1 LSLGYE
7 LREGTKVL
15 AQGNGGVAFHLIC
28 AVIGLIILGM
38 AADEWRR
45 LGAAEYG
52 RLAAAAGVLL
62 LGRVAGAALVL
73 TGRQPEGLWF
83 EGFLE
88 GATLAAFT
96 WACLFQTFSPPR
108 RANLFLAAS
117 ALLLGSLLAWDL
129 LTGPSLAAPAPWSA
143 LLLLLSG
150 FALVQ
155 WGRHWRRSL
164 LWTGGAFLLS
174 LLSAGLALLGRQP
187 AALLGH
193 LAALPLFAVGTY
205 RAIVLDLSAYG
216 LELKAIGE
224 QTLRQTEEMA
234 FLLEVN
240 QAIAA
245 SLELPV
251 VLERVSEAAARA
263 VNADWAYIL
272 LPKEGRGEEM
282 TVAARYSWWGRRWT
296 QESQVQRELTIRL
309 ADYPLLRHAVLRQ
322 RQLLANRPEEYEQ
335 FEPLH
340 RLLSRP
346 QAGPT
351 LIQPIYLQERSLGAL
366 LLGHAGAQRTFNEAD
381 GRLCQGLVAQV
392 ATAME
397 NARLYQSL
405 DEQARQLADLLRARE
420 QELAQ
425 RLAILES
432 IADGVVVASEAG
444 EVVLVNA
451 AAEAILGLPRQQLLG
466 RTFQRLYTELLLAGG
481 QAVFE
486 WGDKLVRG
494 SLAPV
499 KMSDGSLL
507 GHVAVLRDVTRER
520 QAEEAKSKFIATIS
534 HELRTPMTSI
544 KGYVEL
550 LVAGAAGR
558 LTAQQRQFLEV
569 VAANAERMV
578 GLVNNLIAV
587 SQVERGTI
595 QIEAQAVDMRQIIE
609 EAVQAIRP
617 QAAER
622 QLDLATNLP
631 PGACPVQ
638 GDPYFLRQIMDN
650 LLSNA
655 LRYTP
660 PQGRIT
666 IWTAEAHLEDGQG
679 APQCYLVVNVRD
691 TGVGIPAEEQDR
703 IFEPFYRVENP
714 LSLEAGGVGMG
725 LAIVRRLVEAHG
737 GRIWVE
743 SQPNAGSTFSFV
755 IPTAP
760 P

>member
-1 LSLGYE
+1 M
-7 LREGTKVL
+7 L
-15 AQGNGGVAFHLIC
+15 AQGSSGVAFHLIC
-28 AVIGLIILGM
+28 AVVGLVILGM

-52 RLAAAAGVLL
+52 RLAAAAGALL
-62 LGRVAGAALVL
+62 LGRIVGAALVL
-73 TGRQPEGLWF
+73 TGRQPDGLWF
-83 EGFLE
+83 EGMLE
-88 GATLAAFT
+88 GLTLAAFT
-96 WACLFQTFSPPR
+96 WACLFQTFSPSH
-108 RANLFLAAS
+108 RAHLFLAAS
-117 ALLLGSLLAWDL
+117 AALLGSILAWDL
-129 LTGPSLAAPAPWSA
+129 LTGPSPAAAILWPAT
-143 LLLLLSG
+143 LLVLSG
-150 FALVQ
+150 FALLQ
-155 WGRHWRRSL
+155 WIRHWRKSSP
-164 LWTGGAFLLS
+164 WVGGAFLLS
-174 LLSAGLALLGRQP
+174 LLSAGFGLLGQQS

-193 LAALPLFAVGTY
+193 LVALPLLAIETY
-205 RAIVLDLSAYG
+205 RTIIADLSAYG

-263 VNADWAYIL
+263 VNADWAYVL
-272 LPKEGRGEEM
+272 LSQEGNQEEL
-282 TVAARYSWWGRRWT
+282 TIAARYSWWGRRWT
-296 QESQVQRELTIRL
+296 QESQVQRELVIRL

-340 RLLSRP
+340 KLLARP

-366 LLGHAGAQRTFNEAD
+366 LLGHTGLQRTFSEAD

-405 DEQARQLADLLRARE
+405 DEQARQLAELLRARE
-420 QELAQ
+420 KELAQ

-432 IADGVVVASEAG
+432 IADGVVVAGEAG
-444 EVVLVNA
+444 DIVLVNA
-451 AAEAILGLPRQQLLG
+451 AAEAILGLSRQQLLG
-466 RTFQRLYTELLLAGG
+466 RTLKRLYTELLLAGG

-486 WGDKLVRG
+486 WGEKLVRG

-550 LVAGAAGR
+550 LAAGAVGK

-587 SQVERGTI
+587 SQVERGAI
-595 QIEAQAVDMRQIIE
+595 QIEAQAVDMREIIE
-609 EAVQAIRP
+609 EAVQAVRP

-622 QLDLATNLP
+622 QLDLVTNLP
-631 PGACPVQ
+631 SGVCPVQ
-638 GDPYFLRQIMDN
+638 GDSYFLRQIMDN

-660 PQGRIT
+660 PKGRIT
-666 IWTAEAHLEDGQG
+666 IWTAEAQLEDGQG
-679 APQCYLVVNVRD
+679 APQRYLVVNVRD
-691 TGVGIPAEEQDR
+691 TGVGIPAEEQGR

-725 LAIVRRLVEAHG
+725 LAIVKRLVEAHG

-755 IPTAP
+755 IPAATS
-760 P
+760 